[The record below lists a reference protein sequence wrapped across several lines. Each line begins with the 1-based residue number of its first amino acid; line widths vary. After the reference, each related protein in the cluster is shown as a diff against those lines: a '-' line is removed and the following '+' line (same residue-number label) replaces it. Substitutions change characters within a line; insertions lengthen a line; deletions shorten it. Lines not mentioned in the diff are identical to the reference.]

1 MQLYGEEL
9 SRPRPGRDAIGLGT
23 GIFAAGIFLSGV
35 LINPLNP
42 AQEIRIVA
50 ADLCFLLGTFLFLLT
65 STSKQ
70 GVLRLRLHPN
80 TRAILLVLGAFLL
93 WAFLSGVVATY
104 LYDQPMRKLFQT
116 IANYSYGAVLCA
128 VTIAA
133 SAGARSFR
141 LFLNAYAAGV
151 VLVSSFSV
159 LAVFAEAPDWVYH
172 GGGRIKSTSQSVN
185 QLAAF
190 VAPALPL
197 FLILCL
203 RASVSRATT
212 LAYFTIVGFAAV
224 ALAGTGSR
232 TALVL
237 ALVSFLLVVLAALM
251 FWASRPGFAAVIL
264 ASCAALVLGFALLVI
279 AFLEAGASAL
289 PGFLETLAR
298 PLDRFLNPST
308 LEDGLGPRYE
318 QMVLVWRG
326 WVDHPFFGVGPGNFK
341 SYTVSDF
348 EVHNTYLGT
357 LIETGVPG
365 LLLLL
370 LFQAAIMLMALKCAF
385 GPGPGA
391 RRIQAFALFAAFLIV
406 SLYGLGSFGLRQR
419 PFWILAGLALSV
431 LNRHWLG
438 PGCFSGPYYDDGRYY
453 GRTAQCSG

>member
-1 MQLYGEEL
+1 MLLYEEDL
-9 SRPRPGRDAIGLGT
+9 PWIRSHRVPIGLGA
-23 GIFAAGIFLSGV
+23 GFFAAGIFLSGV

-42 AQEIRIVA
+42 DQHIRIVA
-50 ADLCFLLGTFLFLLT
+50 ADLFFLLGTFLFLLT
-65 STSKQ
+65 STSRD

-80 TRAILLVLGAFLL
+80 TRAILLVLGCFLL
-93 WAFLSGVVATY
+93 WGVLSGVIATY
-104 LYDQPMRKLFQT
+104 LYGQPFRKLLET
-116 IANYSYGAVLCA
+116 IANYSYGAVLCT

-133 SAGARSFR
+133 AANARTFR

-159 LAVFAEAPDWVYH
+159 LAVFADAPDWVYH

-197 FLILCL
+197 FLILNL
-203 RASVSRATT
+203 RASASRGAMLFY
-212 LAYFTIVGFAAV
+212 LAAVGFAAV

-237 ALVSFLLVVLAALM
+237 TLASFCLVLLAALM
-251 FWASRPGFAAVIL
+251 FWSSRAGFAAFIL
-264 ASCAALVLGFALLVI
+264 LSCAAAVLGFGLLVI
-279 AFLEAGASAL
+279 AFLEAGARAL
-289 PGFLETLAR
+289 PAYLQTLAR

-308 LEDGLGPRYE
+308 LETGLGPRYE

-341 SYTVSDF
+341 TYTESTF

-370 LFQAAIMLMALKCAF
+370 LFQAAVLLTALKYAL
-385 GPGPGA
+385 GPGPGEA
-391 RRIQAFALFAAFLIV
+391 RILAFALFSAFLVV

-419 PFWILAGLALSV
+419 PFWILAGLALAA
-431 LNRHWLG
+431 LNRHWMG
-438 PGCFSGPYYDDGRYY
+438 SGGLNRRDVP
-453 GRTAQCSG
+453 CPV

>member
-1 MQLYGEEL
+1 MPVQPYEEEL
-9 SRPRPGRDAIGLGT
+9 SRDRSPRAAIGLGT

-65 STSKQ
+65 STSKE

-80 TRAILLVLGAFLL
+80 TRAVLLILGCFLL
-93 WAFLSGVVATY
+93 WGFMSGVVATY
-104 LYDQPMRKLFQT
+104 LYDQPVRKLAET
-116 IANYSYGAVLCA
+116 IANYSYGAILCIVA
-128 VTIAA
+128 AAA
-133 SAGARSFR
+133 SAHARNYR
-141 LFLNAYAAGV
+141 LFLNAYAVGV

-172 GGGRIKSTSQSVN
+172 GGGRIKSTSRSVN

-190 VAPALPL
+190 VAPAVPL

-203 RASVSRATT
+203 RASASKAATLFYLT
-212 LAYFTIVGFAAV
+212 TVGFAAM

-251 FWASRPGFAAVIL
+251 FGTSRTGFAAVIL
-264 ASCAALVLGFALLVI
+264 VSCGALVLGFAFLVI
-279 AFLEAGASAL
+279 AFIEAGASAL
-289 PGFLETLAR
+289 PTYLQTLAR

-308 LEDGLGPRYE
+308 LEEGLGPRYD
-318 QMVLVWRG
+318 QILIVWRG
-326 WVDHPFFGVGPGNFK
+326 WVEHPFFGVGPGNFK
-341 SYTVSDF
+341 TYTVSNF

-370 LFQAAIMLMALKCAF
+370 LFQAAIMFLALKCAF
-385 GPGPGA
+385 GRGPSEQ
-391 RRIQAFALFAAFLIV
+391 RIAAFALFSAFLVV

-431 LNRHWLG
+431 LNQHWMG
-438 PGCFSGPYYDDGRYY
+438 AGRSY
-453 GRTAQCSG
+453 GRTVQCSG